1 MSDRKLEK
9 YFWITLLHILVF
21 CKISNAQINYPR
33 YEVDSTGQK
42 VIVMTIEQAQSLDN
56 NSEMLSLFEK
66 LNTQIGSYDSICVK
80 VVNEKDLVIAKQ
92 KIQITALKESLNN
105 KDSQIK
111 ALQGE
116 IRDRE
121 LIEDV
126 LQVEVDNRGDVI
138 IEKNKQI
145 KKMKLKM
152 IFGGGVGA
160 AIIGGLLFI
169 ILFP

>member
-1 MSDRKLEK
+1 MSDIKLEK

-21 CKISNAQINYPR
+21 CKISNAQIDYPR
-33 YEVDSTGQK
+33 YDIDSLGQK

-56 NSEMLSLFEK
+56 SSDMLILVEK
-66 LNTQIGSYDSICVK
+66 LNMQLKNSDSICVK
-80 VVNEKDLVIAKQ
+80 VVNDKDVVIAKQ
-92 KIQITALKESLNN
+92 KIQITGLKESLNN

-116 IRDRE
+116 IKDHE
-121 LIEDV
+121 LKEGV
-126 LQVEVDNRGDVI
+126 LQGEVDNREVVI
-138 IEKNKQI
+138 TEKNKQI

-169 ILFP
+169 ILL

>member
-1 MSDRKLEK
+1 MSARKLEK

-33 YEVDSTGQK
+33 YEIDSLGEK

-56 NSEMLSLFEK
+56 NSDMLILVQK
-66 LNTQIGSYDSICVK
+66 LNIQLKNSDSICVK
-80 VVNEKDLVIAKQ
+80 VINDKDLVIATQ
-92 KIQITALKESLNN
+92 KIQVSGLKESLNN
-105 KDSQIK
+105 KDNQIK

-116 IRDRE
+116 IKDHE

-126 LQVEVDNRGDVI
+126 LQKEVDNRGDVI
-138 IEKNKQI
+138 IEKSKQI

-160 AIIGGLLFI
+160 VIIGGLLFI
-169 ILFP
+169 ILL